1 MFNLSCISVFNNPI
15 FLLCPRSPPCAPLVS
30 FFFFRQHIL
39 FKEVFMDFLKRYKKM
54 IALRGLTDH
63 TMKSYCTYISAYLDY
78 ISNTLHK
85 YPSQVRYSDII
96 RFLDRLQQDR
106 GLSDRTINT
115 AISQI
120 RFFTLYVLHNPW
132 DPTQVPINYTIL
144 CQKNI
149 RIISFQTLSVF
160 VLSAEAAKSC
170 SKGAIAAFGP
180 GEFHRV
186 FGGGSKILLPRR
198 VCCL

>member
-1 MFNLSCISVFNNPI
+1 
-15 FLLCPRSPPCAPLVS
+15 
-30 FFFFRQHIL
+30 
-39 FKEVFMDFLKRYKKM
+39 MDFLKRYKKM

-198 VCCL
+198 DCCLWPRRVSSGLRQRQQNPAPEARLLPLGPAGFIGSPAEAAKSCS